1 MWICQGLFPLFQL
14 ESLWFHFATSPAIL
28 SIFYKIQP
36 NSSQKHRNDA
46 VSQKQLSPRR
56 FSLYFLILSCLKG
69 STLSLAGAAQRRP
82 SLYTQFTASQ
92 FTSKR
97 LSGVLNRFLKDS
109 PLFSSKL
116 PQQVSH
122 LSLAVWPSTTIPCL
136 QQQFSELCTQLVTLQ
151 SNFVIRKS
159 SFARGQI
166 VWFGKVS
173 MAQRNDFM
181 YAWIL

>member
-69 STLSLAGAAQRRP
+69 STLSLAGAACLAAADTDVICRAAASFVVHAVYR
-82 SLYTQFTASQ
+82 FT
-92 FTSKR
+92 
-97 LSGVLNRFLKDS
+97 V
-109 PLFSSKL
+109 
-116 PQQVSH
+116 H
-122 LSLAVWPSTTIPCL
+122 L
-136 QQQFSELCTQLVTLQ
+136 
-151 SNFVIRKS
+151 
-159 SFARGQI
+159 
-166 VWFGKVS
+166 
-173 MAQRNDFM
+173 
-181 YAWIL
+181 